1 MPDLRTARPHSRRLN
16 EDRAAP
22 LSLAEL
28 DLAPVGEG
36 AWIEV
41 IQKMDEVYKD
51 LIESQT
57 LLERQHAALQE
68 AQQFIGSVLGSMT
81 DVLVACDAKGR
92 IQQVNPA
99 MVQLSGIAEAELVGT
114 SILDLF
120 EDGGGAIAAKLG
132 ECLRGGASI
141 TDLEVHMHQ
150 SGGGATPL
158 ALNCSPR
165 LDHRGRPVGTVIVGR
180 PVGELRRAYSELDL
194 AHQKL
199 TRTQQQLVV
208 SEKMAALGR
217 VVAGVAHEL
226 NNPISF
232 VFGNMHAL
240 KRYGVAITAYLEA
253 QHGDADPQA
262 IEALRRKLKIDSI
275 AADIEPLIEGT
286 LERAERVRAIVQDL
300 RRFSSN
306 QRELPET
313 FDVTRLVRTAV
324 DWVVRAE
331 RVKPMVAFD
340 MPEQLDITAR
350 KGYLHQVIVN
360 LVHNAADV
368 LQGTADPR
376 IEISC
381 RLEGDDVVI
390 KVRDS
395 GTGVPEAHMGQ
406 IFEPFFTT
414 KPIGQGT
421 GLGLYVSYGLIKEQ
435 NGDLTVANHP
445 DGGAVFTVR
454 VPADVN
460 DK

>member
-1 MPDLRTARPHSRRLN
+1 M
-16 EDRAAP
+16 
-22 LSLAEL
+22 
-28 DLAPVGEG
+28 
-36 AWIEV
+36 
-41 IQKMDEVYKD
+41 
-51 LIESQT
+51 
-57 LLERQHAALQE
+57 
-68 AQQFIGSVLGSMT
+68 
-81 DVLVACDAKGR
+81 
-92 IQQVNPA
+92 
-99 MVQLSGIAEAELVGT
+99 
-114 SILDLF
+114 
-120 EDGGGAIAAKLG
+120 
-132 ECLRGGASI
+132 
-141 TDLEVHMHQ
+141 
-150 SGGGATPL
+150 
-158 ALNCSPR
+158 
-165 LDHRGRPVGTVIVGR
+165 
-180 PVGELRRAYSELDL
+180 
-194 AHQKL
+194 
-199 TRTQQQLVV
+199 
-208 SEKMAALGR
+208 
-217 VVAGVAHEL
+217 
-226 NNPISF
+226 
-232 VFGNMHAL
+232 
-240 KRYGVAITAYLEA
+240 
-253 QHGDADPQA
+253 
-262 IEALRRKLKIDSI
+262 
-275 AADIEPLIEGT
+275 
-286 LERAERVRAIVQDL
+286 
-300 RRFSSN
+300 
-306 QRELPET
+306 
-313 FDVTRLVRTAV
+313 
-324 DWVVRAE
+324 RAE

>member
-1 MPDLRTARPHSRRLN
+1 MANLPSWKMQI
-16 EDRAAP
+16 DRAAP
-22 LSLAEL
+22 GRIPALG
-28 DLAPVGEG
+28 LAPAGEE

-57 LLERQHAALQE
+57 LLEHQHAALRE

-81 DVLVACDAKGR
+81 DVLIACDARGR

-99 MVQLSGIAEAELVGT
+99 MVQLSGIAEANLVGAA
-114 SILDLF
+114 ILDLF
-120 EDGGGAIAAKLG
+120 EDEGDAIAARLG
-132 ECLRGGASI
+132 DCLRSAHSVA
-141 TDLEVHMHQ
+141 DLEVHMRQ
-150 SGGGATPL
+150 NGGGETPL

-165 LDHRGRPVGTVIVGR
+165 LDHRGKLVGIVIVGR
-180 PVGELRRAYSELDL
+180 PIGELRRAYSELDV

-240 KRYGVAITAYLEA
+240 KRYGVAITAYL
-253 QHGDADPQA
+253 DATHNGTDPKSLD
-262 IEALRRKLKIDSI
+262 ALREKLKIDSI
-275 AADIEPLIEGT
+275 AVDIEPLIEGT
-286 LERAERVRAIVQDL
+286 LEGAERVRAIVQDL
-300 RRFSSN
+300 RRFSSS
-306 QRELPET
+306 QREMPET

-331 RVKPMVAFD
+331 RVKPAVAFD
-340 MPEQLDITAR
+340 MPDQLDVVAR

-360 LVHNAADV
+360 LVDNAAHV
-368 LQGTADPR
+368 LQGVDDPR

-381 RLEGDDVVI
+381 RRESKEVVI
-390 KVRDS
+390 KVRDN
-395 GTGVPEAHMGQ
+395 GTGISEAHMDQ
-406 IFEPFFTT
+406 VFEPFFTT

-435 NGDLTVANHP
+435 HGDLTVANHP

-454 VPADVN
+454 FPADVS
-460 DK
+460 DG

>member
-1 MPDLRTARPHSRRLN
+1 M
-16 EDRAAP
+16 
-22 LSLAEL
+22 LAL
-28 DLAPVGEG
+28 GLAPAGEE

-57 LLERQHAALQE
+57 LLERQHAALRE

-81 DVLVACDAKGR
+81 DVLIACDARGR

-99 MVQLSGIAEAELVGT
+99 MVQLSGIAEAKLVGAA
-114 SILDLF
+114 ILDLF
-120 EDGGGAIAAKLG
+120 EDEAGAIAARLG
-132 ECLRGGASI
+132 ECLRSAHSVA
-141 TDLEVHMHQ
+141 DLEVHMRQ
-150 SGGGATPL
+150 NGGGETPL

-165 LDHRGRPVGTVIVGR
+165 LDHRGKLVGIVIVGR
-180 PVGELRRAYSELDL
+180 PIGELRRAYSELDL
-194 AHQKL
+194 AHQRL

-240 KRYGVAITAYLEA
+240 KRYGVAITAYL
-253 QHGDADPQA
+253 DARHNGSDPKSLDA
-262 IEALRRKLKIDSI
+262 MREKLKIDSI

-286 LERAERVRAIVQDL
+286 LEGAERVRAIVQDL
-300 RRFSSN
+300 RRFSSS
-306 QRELPET
+306 QREMPET

-331 RVKPMVAFD
+331 RVKPAVAFD
-340 MPEQLDITAR
+340 MPDQLDVVAR

-360 LVHNAADV
+360 LVHNAAHV
-368 LQGTADPR
+368 LQGVDDPR

-381 RLEGDDVVI
+381 CREGEEIVI
-390 KVRDS
+390 KIRDN
-395 GTGVPEAHMGQ
+395 GTGIAQAHMAQ

-435 NGDLTVANHP
+435 QGDLTVANDP
-445 DGGAVFTVR
+445 EGGAVFTVR
-454 VPADVN
+454 FPANVSDG
-460 DK
+460 